1 MTTLT
6 IDELSRSLRRRWGWP
21 ASADHVP
28 ADPASPL
35 LPDGR
40 VESSSPSGGTCGGVI
55 DPLVPGLVGQHAR
68 IRQLERNRSPSMGY
82 HEAES
87 KSQGAGS
94 A

>member
-6 IDELSRSLRRRWGWP
+6 IDELSRGLRRRWGWP

-35 LPDGR
+35 LPDGG
-40 VESSSPSGGTCGGVI
+40 VETASSSGGTCGGVVN
-55 DPLVPGLVGQHAR
+55 PLVPGLVGQHAR
-68 IRQLERNRSPSMGY
+68 IRQLERKPSSSMGY
-82 HEAES
+82 HVTGS
-87 KSQGAGS
+87 KTQGAGS